1 MDIGE
6 ISLSWVPVAIITD
19 FDFELFSAFAVYLKI
34 NYITYHDLIVLNNLE
49 KLKKLFIDIL
59 Q

>member
-49 KLKKLFIDIL
+49 KLN
-59 Q
+59 